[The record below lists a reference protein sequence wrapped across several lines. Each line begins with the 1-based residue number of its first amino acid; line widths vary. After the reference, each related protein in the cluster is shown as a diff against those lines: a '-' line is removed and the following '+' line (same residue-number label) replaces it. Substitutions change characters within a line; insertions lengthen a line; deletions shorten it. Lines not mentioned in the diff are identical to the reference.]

1 MNLILKELEKSQ
13 KYDDFIKNIENK
25 KSPIAISGLTGVAET
40 SIISACH
47 ERLKRPIL
55 IITYNEIQ
63 AQNLVKDFKF
73 FTDKVE
79 YLPKKEIVTYDY
91 IAESKNLPYERI
103 EVLNKIF
110 KNQNTIIV
118 SSIEAIKQKIIS
130 KKALYKNV
138 LNFKVGE
145 RCNLEELK
153 QKLVNLGYERFD
165 LIDGRG
171 EFSVRGGIIDIST
184 TETTGIRIEL
194 WGDEIDSIRHFNII
208 SQRSIDNMEKAEIFP
223 AHEYVLDSSIEEVEK
238 NINQNVYN
246 EKISKKVEED
256 LEKIRNGEY
265 ISKIDRYF
273 NSFYKEQETILD
285 YISSKYIIFIDEYN
299 KIAQRSESI
308 ELDNENTIKALIE
321 KERII
326 PDSLKNYAEL
336 EELNIKLENKQTI
349 YLEKLDDNLKNGI
362 ERYDFKYK
370 ELNYF
375 KSGVDLFINDIENF
389 KKQNKKIYIVVDT
402 KEKAEKLK
410 KLLEE
415 YNITSIYQEKLNQTI
430 INQDIKTVTITLGKI
445 SKGFYS
451 IDLNQIVMVASDL
464 VDGTRTLKKRK
475 SETFKQGEKVV
486 FADLK
491 VGDYVVHRR
500 YGIGVYIGVNT
511 INADGTTRDYIK
523 LKYAGDDILYIPTN
537 SLDEIRK
544 YVGGEEINLKLNKL
558 GSKDWEKTTN
568 KVRNNLRAVAKELIE
583 LYARREKARGYAF
596 SKDTEWQ
603 KQFEE
608 AFPYVETDDQLRCID
623 EVKKDMENEKPMDRL
638 LCGDVGYG
646 KTEVAIR
653 AAFKAVMDH
662 KQVVYLAPTT
672 VLAKQQYETFKER
685 MKDFPI
691 TVDVLNRFRSTK
703 DKNRIIKEMKLGDI
717 DILVGTHRVLGKDI
731 EFKDLGLLIIDEE
744 HRFGV
749 KAKEKIK
756 QYKTSIDV
764 LTMTATPIPRTL
776 HMSIVGVRD
785 MSVIYEPPQNRKPV
799 QTYVLEYDAEVI
811 KEAITK
817 ELERNGQVFYLF
829 NNVGEIALKADK
841 ISRLVPEA
849 KVGFAH
855 GRMTG
860 EEIEDIMEE
869 FVEGKI
875 NVLVCTTILES
886 GIDIPNAN
894 TIIMENAD
902 RVGLAQL
909 YQLRGR
915 VGRSD
920 KQGYAYITYRK
931 DKMLSEVADKRLKAI
946 KEFTEFGSGFKIAMR
961 DLEIRGAGSLIG
973 EIQHGHLEEVGYDT
987 YCRIL
992 DEVLKEEQG
1001 LKVEEDVNCQIDL
1014 NVTSYIPD
1022 SYIKDQNQKIEI
1034 YQDIALCKNEED
1046 ISNIIDE
1053 IIDRFGN
1060 MPDEIENLL
1069 EISRIKQ
1076 LAKKKNLIKIQSRKN
1091 SIVFTYESN
1100 KFDNTSLSNI
1110 IEKYGN
1116 RIQFSSGLKPMITL
1130 KLEKQGE
1137 KGILQEVKEF
1147 LK

>member
-1 MNLILKELEKSQ
+1 M
-13 KYDDFIKNIENK
+13 
-25 KSPIAISGLTGVAET
+25 
-40 SIISACH
+40 
-47 ERLKRPIL
+47 
-55 IITYNEIQ
+55 
-63 AQNLVKDFKF
+63 
-73 FTDKVE
+73 
-79 YLPKKEIVTYDY
+79 
-91 IAESKNLPYERI
+91 
-103 EVLNKIF
+103 
-110 KNQNTIIV
+110 
-118 SSIEAIKQKIIS
+118 
-130 KKALYKNV
+130 
-138 LNFKVGE
+138 
-145 RCNLEELK
+145 
-153 QKLVNLGYERFD
+153 
-165 LIDGRG
+165 
-171 EFSVRGGIIDIST
+171 
-184 TETTGIRIEL
+184 
-194 WGDEIDSIRHFNII
+194 
-208 SQRSIDNMEKAEIFP
+208 
-223 AHEYVLDSSIEEVEK
+223 
-238 NINQNVYN
+238 
-246 EKISKKVEED
+246 
-256 LEKIRNGEY
+256 
-265 ISKIDRYF
+265 
-273 NSFYKEQETILD
+273 
-285 YISSKYIIFIDEYN
+285 
-299 KIAQRSESI
+299 
-308 ELDNENTIKALIE
+308 
-321 KERII
+321 
-326 PDSLKNYAEL
+326 
-336 EELNIKLENKQTI
+336 
-349 YLEKLDDNLKNGI
+349 
-362 ERYDFKYK
+362 
-370 ELNYF
+370 
-375 KSGVDLFINDIENF
+375 
-389 KKQNKKIYIVVDT
+389 
-402 KEKAEKLK
+402 
-410 KLLEE
+410 
-415 YNITSIYQEKLNQTI
+415 
-430 INQDIKTVTITLGKI
+430 
-445 SKGFYS
+445 
-451 IDLNQIVMVASDL
+451 
-464 VDGTRTLKKRK
+464 
-475 SETFKQGEKVV
+475 
-486 FADLK
+486 
-491 VGDYVVHRR
+491 
-500 YGIGVYIGVNT
+500 
-511 INADGTTRDYIK
+511 
-523 LKYAGDDILYIPTN
+523 
-537 SLDEIRK
+537 
-544 YVGGEEINLKLNKL
+544 
-558 GSKDWEKTTN
+558 
-568 KVRNNLRAVAKELIE
+568 
-583 LYARREKARGYAF
+583 YARREKSKGYAF

-662 KQVVYLAPTT
+662 KQVAYLAPTT

-691 TVDVLNRFRSTK
+691 RVDVLNRFRTTK
-703 DKNRIIKEMKLGDI
+703 DKNRIIKEMKLGEI
-717 DILVGTHRVLGKDI
+717 DILIGTHRLLGKDV
-731 EFKDLGLLIIDEE
+731 EFSDLGLLIIDEE
-744 HRFGV
+744 QRFGV

-756 QYKTSIDV
+756 QYKTNVDV

-860 EEIEDIMEE
+860 EEIEDIMED

-920 KQGYAYITYRK
+920 RQGYAYITYRK

-1001 LKVEEDVNCQIDL
+1001 IKVEEDIGCQIDL

-1022 SYIKDQNQKIEI
+1022 SFISDQNQKIEI

-1046 ISNIIDE
+1046 IRNVIDE

-1060 MPDEIENLL
+1060 MPNEIENLL

-1076 LAKKKNLIKIQSRKN
+1076 LAKEKYLTKIQSRGN
-1091 SIVFTYESN
+1091 SVVFTYDTN
-1100 KFDNTSLSNI
+1100 KFDNNSLSDI
-1110 IEKYGN
+1110 IKKYGN
-1116 RIQFSSGLKPMITL
+1116 RIKFSAGIKPMITL
-1130 KLEKQGE
+1130 KIEKQGE
-1137 KGILQEVKEF
+1137 KGLLQEVKEF

>member
-1 MNLILKELEKSQ
+1 MNLILKELEKSS
-13 KYDDFIKNIENK
+13 KYNDFIKNLENK
-25 KSPIAISGLTGVAET
+25 KSPIAISGLTGVAEA
-40 SIISACH
+40 SIIAKCL
-47 ERLKRPIL
+47 EQTKRPIF

-63 AQNLVKDFKF
+63 AQALVNDLKF
-73 FTDKVE
+73 FTEDVA
-79 YLPKKEIVTYDY
+79 YLPKKEIITYDY
-91 IAESKNLPYERI
+91 VAESKNLPYERI
-103 EVLNKIF
+103 EILNKIY
-110 KNQNTIIV
+110 KKQKLIIV
-118 SSIEAIKQKIIS
+118 TSVETIKQKIIS
-130 KKALYKNV
+130 KDTLYKNV
-138 LNFKVGE
+138 LKFKVGD
-145 RCNLEELK
+145 RCDLEVLK
-153 QKLVNLGYERFD
+153 QKLVDLGYQRFD

-184 TETTGIRIEL
+184 TESTGIRIEL

-208 SQRSIDNMEKAEIFP
+208 SQRSIDNIEKIEIFP
-223 AHEYVLDSSIEEVEK
+223 AHEYILETSIEKIAK
-238 NINQNVYN
+238 NISNNVYPEN
-246 EKISKKVEED
+246 ISEKVESD

-273 NSFYKEQETILD
+273 NSFYGKQETVLE
-285 YISSKYIIFIDEYN
+285 YIDDKYLVFVDEFN
-299 KIAQRSESI
+299 KVIQRSENI
-308 ELDNENTIKALIE
+308 EQDNENTIKALME

-326 PDSLKNYAEL
+326 PDSLKNYVATENL
-336 EELNIKLENKQTI
+336 QSNIEKYQTI
-349 YLEKLDDNLKNGI
+349 YLDKLDDRIKNGI

-375 KSGVDLFINDIENF
+375 KSGIDLFINDINNF
-389 KKQNKKIYIVVDT
+389 KKQEKKVYIVVDT
-402 KEKAEKLK
+402 KEKANKMEKL
-410 KLLEE
+410 LAE
-415 YNITSIYQEKLNQTI
+415 YDILSIYYEKLNKTI
-430 INQDIKTVTITLGKI
+430 INQDANTVIITLGKI

-451 IDLNQIVMVASDL
+451 IDLNQVVMVASDL
-464 VDGTRTLKKRK
+464 VDGTRTIKKRK

-500 YGIGVYIGVNT
+500 YGIGIYIGVNT
-511 INADGTTRDYIK
+511 ITADGTTRDYLK
-523 LKYAGDDILYIPTN
+523 LKYSGDDILYIPTN

-544 YVGGEEINLKLNKL
+544 YVGGEELNLKLNKL

-583 LYARREKARGYAF
+583 LYARREKSKGYAF

-662 KQVVYLAPTT
+662 KQVAYLAPTT

-691 TVDVLNRFRSTK
+691 RVDVLNRFRTTK
-703 DKNRIIKEMKLGDI
+703 DKNRIIKEMKLGEI
-717 DILVGTHRVLGKDI
+717 DILIGTHRLLGKDV
-731 EFKDLGLLIIDEE
+731 EFSDLGLLIIDEE
-744 HRFGV
+744 QRFGV

-756 QYKTSIDV
+756 QYKTNVDV

-860 EEIEDIMEE
+860 EEIEDIMED

-920 KQGYAYITYRK
+920 RQGYAYITYRK

-1001 LKVEEDVNCQIDL
+1001 IKVEEDIGCQIDL

-1022 SYIKDQNQKIEI
+1022 SFISDQNQKIEI

-1046 ISNIIDE
+1046 IRNVIDE

-1060 MPDEIENLL
+1060 MPNEIENLL

-1076 LAKKKNLIKIQSRKN
+1076 LAKEKYLTKIQSRGN
-1091 SIVFTYESN
+1091 SVVFTYDTN
-1100 KFDNTSLSNI
+1100 KFDNNSLSDI
-1110 IEKYGN
+1110 IKKYGN
-1116 RIQFSSGLKPMITL
+1116 RIKFSAGIKPMITL
-1130 KLEKQGE
+1130 KIEKQGE
-1137 KGILQEVKEF
+1137 KGLLQEVKEF

>member
-1 MNLILKELEKSQ
+1 MNLILKELEKSS
-13 KYDDFIKNIENK
+13 KYNDFIKNLENK
-25 KSPIAISGLTGVAET
+25 KSPIAISGLTGVAEA
-40 SIISACH
+40 SIIAKSL
-47 ERLKRPIL
+47 EQTKRPIF

-63 AQNLVKDFKF
+63 AQALVNDLKF
-73 FTDKVE
+73 FTEDVA
-79 YLPKKEIVTYDY
+79 YLPKKEIITYDY
-91 IAESKNLPYERI
+91 VAESKNLPYERI
-103 EVLNKIF
+103 EILNKIY
-110 KNQNTIIV
+110 KKQKLIIV
-118 SSIEAIKQKIIS
+118 TSVETIKQKIIS
-130 KKALYKNV
+130 KDTLYKNV
-138 LNFKVGE
+138 LKFKVGD
-145 RCNLEELK
+145 RCDLEVLK
-153 QKLVNLGYERFD
+153 QKLVDLGYQRFD

-184 TETTGIRIEL
+184 TESTGIRIEL

-208 SQRSIDNMEKAEIFP
+208 SQRSIDNIEKIEIFP
-223 AHEYVLDSSIEEVEK
+223 AHEYILETSIEKIAK
-238 NINQNVYN
+238 NISNNVYPEN
-246 EKISKKVEED
+246 ISEKVESD

-273 NSFYKEQETILD
+273 NSFYGKQETVLE
-285 YISSKYIIFIDEYN
+285 YIDDKYLVFVDEFN
-299 KIAQRSESI
+299 KVIQRSENI
-308 ELDNENTIKALIE
+308 EQDNENTIKALME

-326 PDSLKNYAEL
+326 PDSLKNYVATENL
-336 EELNIKLENKQTI
+336 QSNIEKYQTI
-349 YLEKLDDNLKNGI
+349 YLDKLDDRIKNGI

-375 KSGVDLFINDIENF
+375 KSGIDLFINDINNF
-389 KKQNKKIYIVVDT
+389 KKQEKKVYIVVDT
-402 KEKAEKLK
+402 KEKANKMEKL
-410 KLLEE
+410 LAE
-415 YNITSIYQEKLNQTI
+415 YDILSIYYEKLNKTI
-430 INQDIKTVTITLGKI
+430 INQDANTVIITLGKI

-451 IDLNQIVMVASDL
+451 IDLNQVVMVASDL
-464 VDGTRTLKKRK
+464 VDGTRTIKKRK

-500 YGIGVYIGVNT
+500 YGIGIYIGVNT
-511 INADGTTRDYIK
+511 ITADGTTRDYLK
-523 LKYAGDDILYIPTN
+523 LKYSGDDILYIPTN

-544 YVGGEEINLKLNKL
+544 YVGGEELNLKLNKL

-583 LYARREKARGYAF
+583 LYARREKSKGYAF

-662 KQVVYLAPTT
+662 KQVAYLAPTT

-691 TVDVLNRFRSTK
+691 RVDVLNRFRTTK
-703 DKNRIIKEMKLGDI
+703 DKNRIIKEMKLGEI
-717 DILVGTHRVLGKDI
+717 DILIGTHRILGKDV

-744 HRFGV
+744 QRFGV

-756 QYKTSIDV
+756 QYKTNVDV

-860 EEIEDIMEE
+860 EEIEDIMED

-920 KQGYAYITYRK
+920 RQGYAYITYRK

-1001 LKVEEDVNCQIDL
+1001 IKVEEDIGCQIDL

-1022 SYIKDQNQKIEI
+1022 SFISDQNQKIEI

-1046 ISNIIDE
+1046 IRNVIDE

-1060 MPDEIENLL
+1060 MPNEIENLL

-1076 LAKKKNLIKIQSRKN
+1076 LAKEKYLTKIQSRGN
-1091 SIVFTYESN
+1091 SVVFTYDTN
-1100 KFDNTSLSNI
+1100 KFDNNSLSDI
-1110 IEKYGN
+1110 IKKYGN
-1116 RIQFSSGLKPMITL
+1116 RIKFSAGIKPMITL
-1130 KLEKQGE
+1130 KIEKQGE
-1137 KGILQEVKEF
+1137 KGLLQEVKEF

>member
-63 AQNLVKDFKF
+63 AQNLVKDLKF

-246 EKISKKVEED
+246 ENISKKVEED

-685 MKDFPI
+685 MKEFPI